1 MAGEE
6 NIVVARPGHRKRSY
20 HIWTHEQRVCL
31 FLLAREFQNLNVAV
45 RAKVFNKIF
54 ETKLATCNIP
64 FPGLRPNAVYLEY
77 WKSTTPGMTA
87 RYPWKDVYIP
97 PDTVKEHTMRG
108 SLRARIASVLSSNGI
123 EAVWVE
129 STEFRS
135 SGNLTAQST
144 LSEQD
149 ITEIQTPE
157 KRKRP
162 AATLMTPPSTR
173 GDDEEDIADE
183 DEFDRQFSPR
193 KTSRRNYQRHGS
205 PVVFVPS
212 SAEASDSASDPR
224 DPADSDDSLARSAH
238 SPESP
243 KAMPR
248 SIRPVTS
255 RSQTNGQRV
264 NTHPQSISGA
274 RSEMLLRRNMAPI
287 PITPEKH
294 RAAQAPFRDISEE
307 EAHPPLPRFLFRAF
321 TAESQGLNSPN
332 GFVCGR
338 YAGARAPPPGPPGS
352 PDLNEILE
360 HLDPSKTLLKCSKCQ
375 KVGKC
380 CNKTLHQKIPS
391 SYISTSSDLIWVIR
405 KMISQG
411 EESYIS
417 VIDTSTLDPLSVF
430 YVPPYQRELARKQLF
445 HGREHRY
452 KGYSEHLV
460 YNEIPG
466 PAIVKTFSYQEL
478 VAFSESDRLTRE
490 TLRLPELWCSG
501 TSSTDVLKT
510 MKQKKLRI
518 TPQVAVII
526 ANFVMFLDR
535 DSSAPKEG
543 IAFLVCEIV
552 RGWALQ
558 IAGTTAAER
567 RESADRFM
575 DAFYRKSDK
584 VLSFEEMSKL
594 KYA

>member
-1 MAGEE
+1 MADED
-6 NIVVARPGHRKRSY
+6 NILVARPGHRKRSH

-31 FLLAREFQNLNVAV
+31 FLLSREFQNLNIMT

-54 ETKLATCNIP
+54 ETRLATCNIP
-64 FPGLRPNAVYLEY
+64 YPGLSPGAIYQEY
-77 WKSTTPGMTA
+77 WKSTTPGMA
-87 RYPWKDVYIP
+87 AQNPWKDVYFP
-97 PDTVKEHTMRG
+97 PDTVEEHTMRG

-123 EAVWVE
+123 EAVWVD
-129 STEFRS
+129 STVFGS
-135 SGNLTAQST
+135 YGGPTAHST
-144 LSEQD
+144 PSEQD
-149 ITEIQTPE
+149 FTGIQTPE

-162 AATLMTPPSTR
+162 AETLMTPPSTKD
-173 GDDEEDIADE
+173 DDEENIVYE
-183 DEFDRQFSPR
+183 DEFDRQVSPR

-205 PVVFVPS
+205 PVVLVRS
-212 SAEASDSASDPR
+212 SAEAWDSASDSR
-224 DPADSDDSLARSAH
+224 DPVDSDDSLARSAH
-238 SPESP
+238 SPESS

-264 NTHPQSISGA
+264 NTHPQSTSGA

-294 RAAQAPFRDISEE
+294 RAAQAPLRDISEE

-338 YAGARAPPPGPPGS
+338 YAGARVPPPGPPGY

-360 HLDPSKTLLKCSKCQ
+360 HLDPSKMLLKCSKCQ
-375 KVGKC
+375 KAGKC

-391 SYISTSSDLIWVIR
+391 PYISTSSDLIWVIR

-452 KGYSEHLV
+452 KGYSEHLI
-460 YNEIPG
+460 YHEIPG
-466 PAIVKTFSYQEL
+466 SAIVETFSYQEFI
-478 VAFSESDRLTRE
+478 AFSESGRLTRE
-490 TLRLPELWCSG
+490 TLRLPELTCSG
-501 TSSTDVLKT
+501 TSSADILQV

-518 TPQVAVII
+518 TPQVAVVV
-526 ANFVMFLDR
+526 ASFVMFLGI
-535 DSSAPKEG
+535 DSSVPMDG
-543 IAFLVCEIV
+543 IAFLVCEIA
-552 RGWALQ
+552 RGWALRN
-558 IAGTTAAER
+558 AETTTSER
-567 RESADRFM
+567 RKSADRFM

-584 VLSFEEMSKL
+584 VLSIEEQTKL